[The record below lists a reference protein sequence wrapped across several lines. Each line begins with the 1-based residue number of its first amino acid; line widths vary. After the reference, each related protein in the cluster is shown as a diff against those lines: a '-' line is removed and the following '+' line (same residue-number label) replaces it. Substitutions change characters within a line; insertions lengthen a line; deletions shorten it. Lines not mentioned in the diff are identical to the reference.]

1 MQCDVVVQQSS
12 AIVMGDDRNKRFHES
27 TAKCLV
33 DTACCVELT
42 VNIPVMSE
50 LLLINLTGLE
60 GQAGRS

>member
-12 AIVMGDDRNKRFHES
+12 GIVMGDDRNKRPHES
-27 TAKCLV
+27 TAKWLV
-33 DTACCVELT
+33 DSACCVELT
-42 VNIPVMSE
+42 VNLPVMSE